1 MPDTTTILSLP
12 FILPSQAQKHV
23 THNEALQRLDKIVQL
38 VVINRSLTA
47 PPAVATLGDR
57 YIIAPG
63 PTGAWALQ
71 GRRVAYYNGSAW
83 EFVIAAYGWTAF
95 IQAENAIA
103 FFDGTDWKTPD
114 QRPAEFTQ
122 VGVSATP
129 DATNRL
135 TVKAPATLLDNVGAG
150 HMLKI
155 NKNAIGNTASVMFQT
170 GYQGRAEIGT
180 TGNDDF
186 TIKVSPDGTTFRTG
200 IVIDRDNGRV
210 TAQAGVVLA
219 PAAGDLAGPVDGAIW
234 YNSTTGKFRG
244 RQSGATVDL
253 VSAGGGVVSV
263 FSDAAFALQDNVDVT
278 KQAAFQLSGLTT
290 GVTRTYNLPDVSTE
304 LVGLAGSQT
313 ITGDKTFVGNT
324 VAVDSTFFLR
334 DNLDATKLAAFQLS
348 GLTTGVTRTYNLP
361 DVSTELVGL
370 AGSQTITGD
379 KTFAGNTV
387 FSGGTVAVDS
397 TFSLRDDLD
406 ATKLATFQLSSIS
419 TGTTRNYTLPN
430 GNGTIG
436 LLPQSA
442 QVWSGDNTFSN
453 AVGTFGSSTATATYG
468 LGSGATLSASTK
480 AVNIGTAGV
489 AGSIT
494 NLSLGSA
501 VAGAL
506 GTTTIN
512 SPTVTFGTTVTA
524 IGAASANIA
533 ALYAG
538 LGGATADATNRLAV
552 NAPGVLFNHAGT
564 SIEATLNKAA
574 TGDNAN
580 LAFKTGFS
588 TRAQLGLIGT
598 NSFTLKVSPNGST
611 FTDALVA
618 DATSGAV
625 TLPMPLSLTGQAS
638 DPASPTDGQLW
649 YNSSTGQMKARTGGV
664 TRLIDAQQDVGW
676 LTPVASDYVLTTAGP
691 GGSAT
696 TTLAGVA
703 NRVEIFPFNARA
715 DIVAN
720 QLAVNVVTLL
730 AAALGKV
737 VIYSSD
743 SNGRPANLIL
753 ETADLDFSTAGT
765 KTAAISYTFRQGLTY
780 WLGMRHNSTA
790 TLSVWALTAT
800 PDINGGNAITTLAR
814 KVLRRTLTY
823 ATAAPA
829 SWGYLSSETSN
840 TNGTAIWLRV

>member
-23 THNEALQRLDKIVQL
+23 THNEALTRLDKIVQL

-83 EFVIAAYGWTAF
+83 EFVIAAFGWTAF

-122 VGVSATP
+122 VGVSAVP

-135 TVKAPATLLDNVGAG
+135 TVKAPATLLDNAGAG

-170 GYQGRAEIGT
+170 GYGGRAEMGT

-219 PAAGDLAGPVDGAIW
+219 PAAGDLAGPVDGAMW

-244 RQSGATVDL
+244 RQSGASVD
-253 VSAGGGVVSV
+253 VIGKVAGTV
-263 FSDAAFALQDNVDVT
+263 FSDATFALQDDVDVT
-278 KQAAFQLSGLTT
+278 KLAQFQLSGLTT

-313 ITGDKTFVGNT
+313 ITGDKV
-324 VAVDSTFFLR
+324 
-334 DNLDATKLAAFQLS
+334 
-348 GLTTGVTRTYNLP
+348 
-361 DVSTELVGL
+361 
-370 AGSQTITGD
+370 
-379 KTFAGNTV
+379 FAGNTV

-397 TFSLRDDLD
+397 TFTLRDDVD
-406 ATKLATFQLSSIS
+406 ATKLATFQLSSIQ
-419 TGTTRNYTLPN
+419 TGTTRVYTLPN
-430 GNGTIG
+430 GNGMIG
-436 LLPQSA
+436 LLPQPA

-453 AVGTFGSSTATATYG
+453 AIGTFGASTATSTYG
-468 LGSGATLSASTK
+468 LGSGATLSGSTK
-480 AVNIGTAGV
+480 AVNIGTTGV

-494 NLSLGSA
+494 NLTLGSA

-564 SIEATLNKAA
+564 SVEATLNKAA
-574 TGDNAN
+574 TADNAN

-598 NSFTLKVSPNGST
+598 NNFTLKVSPDGSS
-611 FTDALVA
+611 FFDAWSA
-618 DATSGAV
+618 DAATGAV
-625 TLPMPLSLTGQAS
+625 TLAKPAVLTGQAA
-638 DPASPTDGQLW
+638 DPSSPVDGNLW
-649 YNSSTGQMKARTGGV
+649 YNSTTQRLMARTGG
-664 TRLIDAQQDVGW
+664 
-676 LTPVASDYVLTTAGP
+676 
-691 GGSAT
+691 
-696 TTLAGVA
+696 A
-703 NRVEIFPFNARA
+703 NR
-715 DIVAN
+715 
-720 QLAVNVVTLL
+720 
-730 AAALGKV
+730 AL
-737 VIYSSD
+737 D
-743 SNGRPANLIL
+743 QR
-753 ETADLDFSTAGT
+753 
-765 KTAAISYTFRQGLTY
+765 
-780 WLGMRHNSTA
+780 LGTA
-790 TLSVWALTAT
+790 TLAVADNAFEASSVISA
-800 PDINGGNAITTLAR
+800 PG
-814 KVLRRTLTY
+814 V
-823 ATAAPA
+823 TAASAIFLSLGAALDADENSPEML
-829 SWGYLSSETSN
+829 SLVTLWGEPGIDQFTLNATFAEPTSGPVKIN
-840 TNGTAIWLRV
+840 WSAN

>member
-313 ITGDKTFVGNT
+313 ITGDKTF
-324 VAVDSTFFLR
+324 
-334 DNLDATKLAAFQLS
+334 
-348 GLTTGVTRTYNLP
+348 
-361 DVSTELVGL
+361 
-370 AGSQTITGD
+370 
-379 KTFAGNTV
+379 AGNSV

-453 AVGTFGSSTATATYG
+453 AVGTFGSSTATSTYG